1 MKFSIKNDFWL
12 INGISLLLI
21 LVVSFFP
28 NPVLRNILGW
38 PFLLLTPGYALTAAL
53 FPRKTQLGAI
63 ERLTFSLGLSVT
75 LLPLTGLLLNITPW
89 GIKLYPVLLAT
100 SVFTLI
106 TSAAAWYRRRRL
118 APEEKPTVSFNLSFR
133 QWAKWKPVDKFLSIV
148 LILAVLGAAGVTIYN
163 VLNPRS
169 LQNFTEFYMLG
180 ITGKA
185 ESYLREVPL
194 DKPVE
199 LTTGIIS
206 HEKIQNSYRI
216 KIAINDQEIDEVGPI
231 VLGPGEKWEDKIS
244 FTPTKTGDDQK
255 VEFFLYR
262 NEETSPYL
270 DKPLRLW
277 VSVVQ

>member
-1 MKFSIKNDFWL
+1 MKFSINNDFWL

-28 NPVLRNILGW
+28 NPVLRNVLGW

-118 APEEKPTVSFNLSFR
+118 APEEKPTVSFNLSVR
-133 QWAKWKPVDKFLSIV
+133 QWAKWKPVDRFLSIV